1 MFKVNDYTILVDL
14 KGEAITLGADNP
26 SEAISKAR
34 NIIAEQYGDSV
45 ANEAIYSLDKKV
57 SQ

>member
-1 MFKVNDYTILVDL
+1 MSEVNDYTILVDL

-34 NIIAEQYGDSV
+34 KIIAEQYGDNV
-45 ANEAIYSLDKKV
+45 ANDATYSLDKKV

>member
-1 MFKVNDYTILVDL
+1 MSEVNDYTILVDL

-34 NIIAEQYGDSV
+34 KIIAEEYGDSV
-45 ANEAIYSLDKKV
+45 ANDATYSLDEKV
-57 SQ
+57 S

>member
-1 MFKVNDYTILVDL
+1 MSKVNDYTILVDL

-34 NIIAEQYGDSV
+34 KIIAEQYGDSV
-45 ANEAIYSLDKKV
+45 ANDATYSLEKKV

>member
-1 MFKVNDYTILVDL
+1 MSEVNDYTILVDL
-14 KGEAITLGADNP
+14 KGEEITLGADNP

-34 NIIAEQYGDSV
+34 KIIAEQYGDSV
-45 ANEAIYSLDKKV
+45 ANDATYSLDKKV

>member
-1 MFKVNDYTILVDL
+1 MLKVNDYTILVDL

-26 SEAISKAR
+26 SEAISRAR
-34 NIIAEQYGDSV
+34 KIIAEQYGDSV
-45 ANEAIYSLDKKV
+45 ANDATYSLDKSV

>member
-1 MFKVNDYTILVDL
+1 MSEVNDYTILVDL

-34 NIIAEQYGDSV
+34 KIIAEQYGYSV
-45 ANEAIYSLDKKV
+45 ANDATYSLDKKV
-57 SQ
+57 S

>member
-1 MFKVNDYTILVDL
+1 MSKVNDYTILVDL
-14 KGEAITLGADNP
+14 KGEAIALGADNP

-34 NIIAEQYGDSV
+34 KIIAEQYGDSV
-45 ANEAIYSLDKKV
+45 ANDATYSLDKKV